1 MYVGSRR
8 VALASPESGRWMSG
22 QDTGTRLPMWV
33 QILIVLVGIGVV
45 VYEVVSQDS
54 PRWLVVTTAMVM
66 MGLLSPDIFDRW
78 RKGP

>member
-1 MYVGSRR
+1 
-8 VALASPESGRWMSG
+8 MSG